1 MTARASTGDHA
12 HVRAFTRRSRS
23 NFYYSFLFLPPA
35 QREAI
40 EAVYAFCRSVDDAV
54 DGAASS
60 EAGRDELERWR
71 RELAACFDGGDPEDP
86 ITRHLAVQVSRFD
99 LSRDPLEE
107 VIRGVEMDLTQR
119 RYETFEDL
127 ALYCRR
133 VASAVGLSC
142 IEIFGSRGEASRRYA
157 TTLGIAFQL
166 TNIIRDLRSD
176 CRRGRLYLP
185 ADEMAR
191 FGYSREEAAAGRG
204 GPAFSALMEF
214 QCRRARDYFTRAR
227 QEFPAEDGHRLVAA
241 TIMGAI
247 YRRILEKISRRPEA
261 ILGGRVSL
269 SRARRMAVAAAAY
282 ARARW
287 AG

>member
-1 MTARASTGDHA
+1 MTARASGGDHA

-40 EAVYAFCRSVDDAV
+40 EALYAFCRSVDDAV
-54 DGAASS
+54 DGAASV
-60 EAGRDELERWR
+60 EAGRGALERWR

-86 ITRHLAVQVSRFD
+86 ITRHLAVQVRRFD

-107 VIRGVEMDLTQR
+107 VIRGVEMDLTPR

-166 TNIIRDLRSD
+166 TNIIRDLRAD

-191 FGYSREEAAAGRG
+191 FGYSREEAAAGRA

-214 QCRRARDYFTRAR
+214 QCRRARDHFDRAR
-227 QEFPAEDGHRLVAA
+227 REFPAGEGRRLVAA

-247 YRRILEKISRRPEA
+247 YRRILEEICRRPEA
-261 ILGGRVSL
+261 VLEGRVSL
-269 SRARRMAVAAAAY
+269 SQARRMAIAAAAY